1 MTVRQFLG
9 EIREMSQEKILKSL
23 KNLGL
28 TKAEAKI
35 CFYLTKRGPQK
46 ASEITRSLKM
56 TKQQLYVVIRR
67 LQSKAI
73 VNATIDRPAKF
84 SAVPLNKVLDLVA
97 KAKFEEAKIIEA
109 NKGNLLSDWESIS
122 SPPVEDGNSRFSFIR
137 GRNHVYSKIQQMIE
151 ETRNHFSVMSNF
163 SGLLR
168 AEQFGVLDTIQSHP
182 MKSKIDFRI
191 ITEISKNHLRV
202 MKELASSLDARI
214 RVKVQNIDEG
224 FATVPFPRF
233 IIRDNDEI
241 LYFISQQISYS
252 ENRDDFA
259 GILTNCHS
267 LVKPFSRIFED
278 AWRKSTDIRQQIIE
292 MEKGTS
298 PQRTLIIDD
307 PEVAS
312 AKYNKTFENAQKSV
326 IMITSAQEILS
337 YWKNPSVLKELTKT
351 RVSIK
356 IMAPISRENLK
367 ASLDL
372 SEFCEVRH
380 IPHEY
385 VKTIIIDGKHL
396 FQFKI
401 PESQK
406 KEKKFAIAQQA
417 FYSNNFEYVEKTEK
431 MLLDIWKESVV
442 PSAVTAGSI
451 IEQQLS
457 DSQQVTIENSKNK
470 FVDVVYTSGQ
480 FFPKAQPNKI
490 TEKEVISEIEAYKKS
505 SKKFDTQNVVLCG
518 TVGYAL
524 IRSHPHFNFPNM
536 FISAYDI
543 DEESTFGAENAL
555 LITLEMKALSGL
567 KYYMPVTVIGDNP
580 KASDQWR
587 KGQEGDFLF
596 ARDNYHL
603 FKRGELHVQTIGNTF
618 FAGWTRPIPLLSA
631 QEPLPPSA
639 LILEATGKNRS
650 GSFRI
655 NVKGGL
661 KQQHRFNY
669 SDAFVTFIHQK
680 TKYHGPSTDGSFLRE
695 MYLTNI

>member
-1 MTVRQFLG
+1 VRQ
-9 EIREMSQEKILKSL
+9 ERILKSL
-23 KNLGL
+23 INLGL
-28 TKAEAKI
+28 TKAEAKVY
-35 CFYLTKRGPQK
+35 FYLAKKGPKK
-46 ASEITRSLKM
+46 ASEITSALKI
-56 TKQQLYVVIRR
+56 KRQQLYLVIRR
-67 LQSKAI
+67 LESKAI

-84 SAVPLNKVLDLVA
+84 SAVPFEKVLDSIA

-109 NKGNLLSDWESIS
+109 NKGNLLSDWESIAIQE
-122 SPPVEDGNSRFSFIR
+122 VEENTSKFTVIK

-168 AEQFGVLDTIQSHP
+168 AEQFGVFDPIQNHP

-191 ITEISKNHLRV
+191 ITQISKNHLRV
-202 MKELASSLDARI
+202 TKELTSSLNARI
-214 RVKVQNIDEG
+214 KVKVRNADEG
-224 FATVPFPRF
+224 FAPTSFPRF

-241 LYFISQQISYS
+241 LYFISQQIGYS
-252 ENRDDFA
+252 ENRDDFT
-259 GILTNCHS
+259 GILTNYHS

-278 AWRKSTDIRQQIIE
+278 AWRKSKDIQQQIID
-292 MEKGTS
+292 METGTS

-307 PEVAS
+307 PEIAS
-312 AKYNKTFENAQKSV
+312 AKYNKAFENTQKSI
-326 IMITSAQEILS
+326 IMTTSSQEIMS

-351 RVSIK
+351 GVSIK

-385 VKTIIIDGKHL
+385 VKTTIIDGKHL

-401 PESQK
+401 SGSQK
-406 KEKKFAIAQQA
+406 KEKEFAIAEQA
-417 FYSNNFEYVEKTEK
+417 FYSNDFEYVEKTKK

-442 PSAVTAGSI
+442 PSAVTVGSI
-451 IEQQLS
+451 IVQQLS
-457 DSQQVTIENSKNK
+457 DSQQMTDKNSKDK

-480 FFPKAQPNKI
+480 FYPKAQPNKI
-490 TEKEVISEIEAYKKS
+490 TEKDVISEIEAYKKS
-505 SKKFDTQNVVLCG
+505 PKRINNKVDKKDIVLCG
-518 TVGYAL
+518 TMGYAV
-524 IRSHPHFNFPNM
+524 IRSHPNFDFPDM
-536 FISAYDI
+536 FIIAYDI

-555 LITLEMKALSGL
+555 IISLEMEVLSGL

-580 KASDQWR
+580 KASDGWR
-587 KGQEGDFLF
+587 IGLEGDFLF

-603 FKRGELHVQTIGNTF
+603 FKRGELHVQTIGDTF

-639 LILEATGKNRS
+639 LMLEATGKIRS
-650 GSFRI
+650 GGFRI

>member
-1 MTVRQFLG
+1 L
-9 EIREMSQEKILKSL
+9 SQEKILKSL
-23 KNLGL
+23 TNLGL
-28 TKAEAKI
+28 TKAEAQI
-35 CFYLTKRGPQK
+35 YFYLAKRGPKK
-46 ASEITRSLKM
+46 ASEITSALKM
-56 TKQQLYVVIRR
+56 KRQQLYLVIRR

-84 SAVPLNKVLDLVA
+84 SAVPFEKVLDSIA

-109 NKGNLLSDWESIS
+109 KKRNLLSDWESIAV
-122 SPPVEDGNSRFSFIR
+122 PEVEENTSKFTVIK

-168 AEQFGVLDTIQSHP
+168 AEQFGVFDTIQSHP
-182 MKSKIDFRI
+182 MKSKIDFHI

-202 MKELASSLDARI
+202 MKELSSSLDARI

-224 FATVPFPRF
+224 LATASFPRF
-233 IIRDNDEI
+233 IIRDNEEI
-241 LYFISQQISYS
+241 LYFISQQIGYS

-278 AWRKSTDIRQQIIE
+278 SWRKSTFIQQQIIE
-292 MEKGTS
+292 METGTS
-298 PQRTLIIDD
+298 PERTLIIDD

-312 AKYNKTFENAQKSV
+312 AKYSKTLENARKSI
-326 IMITSAQEILS
+326 IMITSSQEIMS
-337 YWKNPSVLKELTKT
+337 YWKNPSVLKELTKKG
-351 RVSIK
+351 VSIK

-367 ASLDL
+367 ACLDL
-372 SEFCEVRH
+372 LEFCEVRH

-401 PESQK
+401 PESRK
-406 KEKKFAIAQQA
+406 KEKKYAIAKQA
-417 FYSNNFEYVEKTEK
+417 FYSNDFEYVEKTKK
-431 MLLDIWKESVV
+431 MLLDIWKESIV

-451 IEQQLS
+451 ILQQLS
-457 DSQQVTIENSKNK
+457 DSQQATSENSKDK

-480 FFPKAQPNKI
+480 FFPEAQPCTK
-490 TEKEVISEIEAYKKS
+490 TEKDVISEIEAYKKS
-505 SKKFDTQNVVLCG
+505 SKEISKRVGKKDIVLCG
-518 TVGYAL
+518 TIGYAL
-524 IRSHPHFNFPNM
+524 IRSHPNFDFPDM
-536 FISAYDI
+536 FITAYDI

-555 LITLEMKALSGL
+555 IISLEMKALSGL

-580 KASDQWR
+580 KASDGWR
-587 KGQEGDFLF
+587 IGLEGDFLF

-603 FKRGELHVQTIGNTF
+603 FKRGELHVQTIGDTF

-639 LILEATGKNRS
+639 LMLEATGKIRS
-650 GSFRI
+650 GGFRI